1 MGPAASAG
9 QVHFTPETRL
19 DETSEEATGA
29 RRPGAEVGTGAA
41 VMSTTEYIRYRGI
54 MVPPLAHTDKSLE
67 YAQNFAVKDTDVF
80 AVTYPK
86 SGIKFLSRPLSVVF
100 IIQRSTIDE
109 F

>member
-1 MGPAASAG
+1 M
-9 QVHFTPETRL
+9 
-19 DETSEEATGA
+19 DETSEETTGA

-54 MVPPLAHTDKSLE
+54 MVPPIAHTQKSLE

-86 SGIKFLSRPLSVVF
+86 SGIKFQSCPLSVVF
-100 IIQRSTIDE
+100 IIQCSTFDE